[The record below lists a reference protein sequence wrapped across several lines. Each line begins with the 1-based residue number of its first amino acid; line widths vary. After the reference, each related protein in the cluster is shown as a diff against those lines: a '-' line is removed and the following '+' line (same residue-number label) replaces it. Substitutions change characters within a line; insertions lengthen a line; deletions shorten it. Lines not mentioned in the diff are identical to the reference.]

1 MIRQMTCINGDLPGV
16 TVGILTDEEYEAI
29 KTTFAIAGFESYAI
43 PNGMIY
49 RGQSFRGKPSP
60 VAVVTDEP
68 EPPLLAR
75 CAHCRRVVRTNDPL
89 HEVKTDAFTFLLCG
103 DCLNKFKHHVKVHR
117 PNAVVV

>member
-60 VAVVTDEP
+60 VAVVMDEP
-68 EPPLLAR
+68 EPPPLAR
-75 CAHCRRVVRTNDPL
+75 CAHCRRTVRTNDPL
-89 HEVKTDAFTFLLCG
+89 HEVAHNGFTFLLCG
-103 DCLNKFKHHVKVHR
+103 DCLNIFRVDVSVMR